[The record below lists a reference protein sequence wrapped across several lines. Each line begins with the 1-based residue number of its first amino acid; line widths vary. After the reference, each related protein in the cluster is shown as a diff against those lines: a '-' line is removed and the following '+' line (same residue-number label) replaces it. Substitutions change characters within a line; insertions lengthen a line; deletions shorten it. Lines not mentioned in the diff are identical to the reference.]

1 MKSKMESP
9 KSGWVLLSQIIFVP
23 IYAIFFALSKVL
35 DVILFI
41 CGKALDYVGLFFKKV
56 FGLLK
61 SCFVRGEKKEQAQAK
76 FFSSQAQHP
85 SVQEKSPMARKIGTG
100 FLQALKYLMVV
111 AFSPILVV
119 LFVCFLIYLVFWAIK
134 FCFCKLFSKMGL
146 RQGKVALKK
155 KQEEQVEDS
164 EEPHWKRKMKYS
176 LYSVKVAVS
185 KYFEENI
192 FIFRAS
198 NRGNIGARRKREL
211 RFIVLMLAFP
221 VAQFLV
227 FWLYVNYNSIL
238 MAFRVEQ
245 DGMYVYTLHNFKRFF
260 LELDAAGGTMWQQI
274 KNSLLFFTVS
284 VFITLPLSFVF
295 SYFLYKK
302 VPGSGIFRVLF
313 YLPSIM
319 SAVSLTMLFRY
330 TISPVGPLSILE
342 KALGIEPIDF
352 LGSPKYAMGTI
363 LFYTV
368 WSGLGYNI
376 VLLSS
381 QMGRIPK
388 EIFESAE
395 IDGVGIITEI
405 LNIVLPLS
413 YGTISTLITLSI
425 AHLFTTIGPVILLT
439 NGANNT
445 NTIASFIYYKVKN
458 SSENN
463 MAYASAVGLV
473 FTFVGLP
480 IVLLG
485 RKILSV
491 IGENIEF

>member
-1 MKSKMESP
+1 MKEKSLEKR

-23 IYAIFFALSKVL
+23 LYVIFYALSKAL
-35 DVILFI
+35 DGILFVF
-41 CGKALDYVGLFFKKV
+41 GRAMDYVGAFFRKI
-56 FGLLK
+56 FGWLK
-61 SCFVRGEKKEQAQAK
+61 GLFVRGQGEKPAHTIREKPQGAHK
-76 FFSSQAQHP
+76 FGEI
-85 SVQEKSPMARKIGTG
+85 VLLILKI
-100 FLQALKYLMVV
+100 FMLV
-111 AFSPILVV
+111 AFSPMLAV
-119 LFVCFLIYLVFWAIK
+119 LAVCFAVYLVFFGIGW
-134 FCFCKLFSKMGL
+134 CVRKLFS
-146 RQGKVALKK
+146 RVRFGKAEKRREKK
-155 KQEEQVEDS
+155 IRKDA
-164 EEPHWKRKMKYS
+164 EEPLWKRNFRYRI
-176 LYSVKVAVS
+176 YAVKTGILN
-185 KYFEENI
+185 YFEENI
-192 FIFRAS
+192 CIFRKREQV
-198 NRGNIGARRKREL
+198 NVGARKKREL
-211 RFIVLMLAFP
+211 RFIVLMLILP

-227 FWLYVNYNSIL
+227 FWLYVNFNSIL
-238 MAFRVEQ
+238 MAFRLEQ
-245 DGMYVYTLHNFKRFF
+245 GGEYVYTLHNFNRFF
-260 LELDAAGGTMWQQI
+260 IELKAAGGTMWTQI
-274 KNSLLFFTVS
+274 KNSLSFFPVS
-284 VFITLPLSFVF
+284 VLITLPISFVF

-302 VPGSGIFRVLF
+302 VPGTGLFRVLF

-330 TISPVGPLSILE
+330 TISPVGPLSLLE
-342 KALGIEPIDF
+342 RAIGMEPIDF

-376 VLLSS
+376 VLISS
-381 QMGRIPK
+381 QMARIPK
-388 EIFESAE
+388 ELFESAA
-395 IDGVGIITEI
+395 IDGAGLMTEM

-485 RKILSV
+485 RKILSM

>member
-1 MKSKMESP
+1 MKSKIGSP

-23 IYAIFFALSKVL
+23 IYVIIFALSKAL
-35 DVILFI
+35 DGILFVG
-41 CGKALDYVGLFFKKV
+41 GKALDYVGLFFGKV
-56 FGLLK
+56 FALLK
-61 SCFVRGEKKEQAQAK
+61 RCFVRGEKKERPQAK
-76 FFSSQAQHP
+76 P
-85 SVQEKSPMARKIGTG
+85 RLEREKSPMMRTFGKGC
-100 FLQALKYLMVV
+100 LQVLKYLLLV
-111 AFSPILVV
+111 AFSPVLAV
-119 LFVCFLIYLVFWAIK
+119 LFVCFLVYLIFFAIK
-134 FCFCKLFSKMGL
+134 FCVCKLFAKMGL
-146 RQGKVALKK
+146 WRKNADLKK
-155 KQEEQVEDS
+155 KQDKQERDP

-192 FIFRAS
+192 FIFRAE
-198 NRGNIGARRKREL
+198 NRGNLGARRKKEL

-221 VAQFLV
+221 VAQFLL

-245 DGMYVYTLHNFKRFF
+245 DGTYIYTLHNFKRFF
-260 LELDAAGGTMWQQI
+260 LELDAAGGVMWQQI
-274 KNSLLFFTVS
+274 KNSLLFFPVS

-302 VPGSGIFRVLF
+302 VPGSGIFRILF

-330 TISPVGPLSILE
+330 TISPVGPLSVLE

-395 IDGVGIITEI
+395 IDGVGIMAE
-405 LNIVLPLS
+405 LLSIVLPLS

-439 NGANNT
+439 NGQNNT
-445 NTIASFIYYKVKN
+445 NTISSFIYYKVKN

-480 IVLLG
+480 IVLTG